1 MRQTDK
7 ISLGLKTFLL
17 LTLYFLWLEI
27 AIPFKISVFKVF
39 LLISMGLFLIKLILD
54 GKNMIRGKLRFSK
67 VNTIFLLILTLYIV
81 IDLVGILYSPAKVF
95 AATKYA

>member
-7 ISLGLKTFLL
+7 ISFGLKTFLL

-39 LLISMGLFLIKLILD
+39 LLISVVLFCEIY
-54 GKNMIRGKLRFSK
+54 IRRK
-67 VNTIFLLILTLYIV
+67 VY
-81 IDLVGILYSPAKVF
+81 DKR
-95 AATKYA
+95 